1 MRLNT
6 LEIKGFKSFG
16 DRVVVHF
23 DKGVTSIVGPNG
35 SGKSNIVDAMRW
47 VLGEQKT
54 RMLRSEKMEN
64 IIFNGTKKRKPANS
78 AEVSLTFENTKN
90 VLPTEYT
97 TVKIT
102 RKLFRSGDSE
112 YSLNG
117 VTCRLKDITNLFMD
131 TGIGPDSYSIIEL
144 KMVDDILNDKSNSIK
159 VLLEEAAGITKYKL
173 RKKQTFQKL
182 EDTEKDLLRVDD
194 LLSEIIQSLKLTER
208 QAKKAER
215 FKKKKIEYKDKS
227 ITLSVHDLSDY
238 RNRLTDLKHRHQEHE
253 DKRVDSSVKLNQLEA
268 RLQELKTVA
277 IEKEQALAEAQKVLN
292 DKILQITHLENDKK
306 SSNDRLN
313 YLLQREQQLN
323 ESISKDKALHDEL
336 QNSVVNLDEQK
347 IGEITNKT
355 NLEQQ
360 LNVAREELEKRN
372 AELNEAQSELRD
384 IESRVS
390 ATREKISQYETRTAI
405 RETKQQSIQ
414 QEVER
419 IEHLRSSNQ
428 TELDACETELAQ
440 IIPSK
445 EGLQNELEEL
455 HTRSE
460 DLDNKIVTLDQN
472 LADEKQKLVD
482 LNREL
487 DAKNNEL
494 KLTKNMLEQME
505 GYPESIKFL
514 KRSNAKTEKAPLL
527 SEVIVSND
535 EYKVAIENYLDSYLN
550 FFIVNGMEDAWQ
562 AINLLS
568 DSSKGKANFFILDK
582 LRNQTI
588 STHETPAGTVAAIDQ
603 IEYDAEYTPL
613 FKHLLSNVFIAD
625 SEEKFLG
632 TEPDTDKLV
641 VLSKS
646 GRFQKRKFS
655 LGGGSIGLFDGKQTG
670 KLKELQKLTDK
681 IEVIKTQIVEVEAAV
696 ELHKNQ
702 LAEAKEEF
710 KNVSADKNAKQNE
723 IGNIESRYR
732 SLLNSKEFLI
742 KGINTYLQ
750 NIDGLHAEL
759 QNFADVSEEE
769 DQNIADIV
777 EHLQEEL
784 QEVSN
789 LHLHSR
795 EKTKELQ
802 DSVSQQSDA
811 LNELNIEFVHQ
822 QNKVDNI
829 GREITEKQ
837 NQIARLE
844 ENSNTNHE
852 ELGVTKEKIMEQS
865 EFMKN
870 SDDGLQNLIE
880 DKLQFEKSVTESETL
895 YYQSKGDIDEHERQ
909 ITESRRLKENADAI
923 LNEVNNQTNE
933 LKLELNSLKERLKL
947 EFNVDINELLE
958 QEAPEEE
965 TEIDV
970 HALRES
976 VDKLR
981 TQLENF
987 GPVNEM
993 ALEQYEEIKERH
1005 DFIINEKE
1013 DLITAKE
1020 SLLQT
1025 IAEIDQ
1031 KASEQLLEAFEVVR
1045 ENFIKVFRTL
1055 FTEDDNCNML
1065 LADPSNPL
1073 ESDIHI
1079 IAQPKGKRPLS
1090 IHQLSGGEKT
1100 LTATALLFSIYL
1112 LKPSPFCIFDEVDAP
1127 LDDMN
1132 IDKFNNIIREFSK
1145 ESQFIIITHNKRT
1158 MAATDIMYGIAMAEE
1173 GVTSVVPVS
1182 LEQYA

>member
-16 DRVVVHF
+16 DRVVIHF

-90 VLPTEYT
+90 ILPTEYT

-144 KMVDDILNDKSNSIK
+144 KMVDEILNDKSNSIK

-182 EDTEKDLLRVDD
+182 DDTEKDLLRVDD
-194 LLSEIIQSLKLTER
+194 LLSEIIQSLKQTER

-215 FKKKKIEYKDKS
+215 FKKKKVEYKEKS
-227 ITLSVHDLSDY
+227 ISLSVLDLAEY
-238 RNRLTDLKHRHQEHE
+238 RNRLNDLNHRHQEQE

-268 RLQELKTVA
+268 KLQELKTVA
-277 IEKEQALAEAQKVLN
+277 IEKEKALADAQKILN
-292 DKILQITHLENDKK
+292 EKVLQITHLENDKK

-323 ESISKDKALHDEL
+323 EQISKDKALHDEL
-336 QNSVVNLDEQK
+336 QNSVANLEEQK
-347 IGEITNKT
+347 INEITNKT

-360 LNVAREELEKRN
+360 VSVAREELEKRN
-372 AELNEAQSELRD
+372 AELHEAQSELRE
-384 IESRVS
+384 IESKVN
-390 ATREKISQYETRTAI
+390 AAREKISQYETRTAI

-428 TELDACETELAQ
+428 SELDTCETELAQ
-440 IIPSK
+440 IIPDK
-445 EGLQNELEEL
+445 ENLQNEFEGLQRKSDDLEDKIHELDE
-455 HTRSE
+455 
-460 DLDNKIVTLDQN
+460 N

-494 KLTKNMLEQME
+494 KLTKNMLEQMD

-514 KRSNAKTEKAPLL
+514 KRSNAKTENAPLL
-527 SEVIVSND
+527 SEVIVSKD
-535 EYKVAIENYLDSYLN
+535 EYKVAIENYLDPYLN
-550 FFIVNGMEDAWQ
+550 YFIVNGIDDAWQ

-582 LRNQTI
+582 LRHQNI
-588 STHETPAGTVAAIDQ
+588 PAHAAPAGTVPALDQ
-603 IEYDAEYTPL
+603 IEYDSEYEPL
-613 FKHLLSNVFIAD
+613 FKYLLSNVFISDNKDNFLHAD
-625 SEEKFLG
+625 
-632 TEPDTDKLV
+632 PDDDKLV

-646 GRFQKRKFS
+646 GRFQKRKYS

-670 KLKELQKLTDK
+670 KLKELQKLSEK
-681 IEVIKTQIVEVEAAV
+681 IDEIKKQIKEVESAV
-696 ELHKNQ
+696 DIHKQELS
-702 LAEAKEEF
+702 AAKEEL
-710 KNVSADKNAKQNE
+710 KEVGADRNTKQNE
-723 IGNIESRYR
+723 IANIESRYR

-750 NIDGLHAEL
+750 NIDSLHDEL
-759 QNFADVSEEE
+759 QNFAEVAEEE

-777 EHLQEEL
+777 ENLREEL
-784 QEVSN
+784 QETNN
-789 LHLHSR
+789 LYMHSR
-795 EKTKELQ
+795 EKTKDLQ
-802 DSVSQQSDA
+802 DKVNEQSA
-811 LNELNIEFVHQ
+811 RLNELNIEFVHQ

-829 GREITEKQ
+829 DREVAEKQ

-844 ENSNTNHE
+844 ENSNVNHE
-852 ELGVTKEKIMEQS
+852 ELGVTKEKIVEQT
-865 EFMKN
+865 EFMKS
-870 SDDGLQNLIE
+870 SDDGLQNMIE
-880 DKLQFEKSVTESETL
+880 EKNEFEKSVTESETL

-909 ITESRRLKENADAI
+909 ITDARRLKENADM
-923 LNEVNNQTNE
+923 LLSEVNNQTND

-958 QEAPEEE
+958 KETPEEV
-965 TEIDV
+965 DV
-970 HALRES
+970 DINILRES
-976 VDKLR
+976 VHKLR
-981 TQLENF
+981 T
-987 GPVNEM
+987 
-993 ALEQYEEIKERH
+993 
-1005 DFIINEKE
+1005 
-1013 DLITAKE
+1013 TA
-1020 SLLQT
+1020 
-1025 IAEIDQ
+1025 
-1031 KASEQLLEAFEVVR
+1031 
-1045 ENFIKVFRTL
+1045 
-1055 FTEDDNCNML
+1055 
-1065 LADPSNPL
+1065 
-1073 ESDIHI
+1073 
-1079 IAQPKGKRPLS
+1079 
-1090 IHQLSGGEKT
+1090 
-1100 LTATALLFSIYL
+1100 
-1112 LKPSPFCIFDEVDAP
+1112 
-1127 LDDMN
+1127 
-1132 IDKFNNIIREFSK
+1132 
-1145 ESQFIIITHNKRT
+1145 
-1158 MAATDIMYGIAMAEE
+1158 
-1173 GVTSVVPVS
+1173 
-1182 LEQYA
+1182 